1 MSNRPSRAACTP
13 LVDSTS
19 MFKKPEPLPSLRRGS
34 GVTLIGCAAVGP
46 DRCKQAGLA
55 ALRNSHCTA
64 HSGRLMNLFDFD
76 LKVSATAV
84 AALGTVVGALAQL
97 RMAWRKEVSER
108 ARGVPATK
116 KSRRGPVLA
125 VFLLLAAATVGGFL
139 LSQYLM
145 VRQSD
150 RESAALR
157 GDLQAQVARI
167 SATAE
172 RLERVTASDRASTSD
187 GGRRGAEEVSVTT
200 TVGPC
205 RAGPAAA
212 DGVAPVCSEQEAL
225 RVTLCSSVPSS
236 AVVAA
241 TVLYA
246 RPENSSQPWAES
258 RVAPGQ
264 DIGRARFAEKTFE
277 RSDSQQTKQVCTG
290 FSAWDAEQSYS
301 ARLVVT
307 YGASTVA
314 REVSNAVVAPVA
326 EAENTNT
333 SN

>member
-1 MSNRPSRAACTP
+1 
-13 LVDSTS
+13 
-19 MFKKPEPLPSLRRGS
+19 
-34 GVTLIGCAAVGP
+34 
-46 DRCKQAGLA
+46 
-55 ALRNSHCTA
+55 
-64 HSGRLMNLFDFD
+64 MNLFDID

-84 AALGTVVGALAQL
+84 AALGTVIGALAQL
-97 RMAWRKEVSER
+97 RLAWRKEVSER

-125 VFLLLAAATVGGFL
+125 VFLLLVAATVAGFA
-139 LSQYLM
+139 LSQYFM

-167 SATAE
+167 SASAE
-172 RLERVTASDRASTSD
+172 RLERVTASDHGSTAD
-187 GGRRGAEEVSVTT
+187 GDRRRAEEVSVTT

-205 RAGPAAA
+205 RAVPAAA

-236 AVVAA
+236 AVVTA
-241 TVLYA
+241 TALYA
-246 RPENSSQPWAES
+246 RPENSARPWVES

-277 RSDSQQTKQVCTG
+277 RSESEHTKQVCTG
-290 FSAWDAEQSYS
+290 FSAWDGEQAFS

-307 YGASTVA
+307 YGTSAVA
-314 REVSNAVVAPVA
+314 REVSNAVAAPIL
-326 EAENTNT
+326 
-333 SN
+333 

>member
-1 MSNRPSRAACTP
+1 
-13 LVDSTS
+13 
-19 MFKKPEPLPSLRRGS
+19 MFKKPEPLPSLRRHS
-34 GVTLIGCAAVGP
+34 GVTLMECAAVGP
-46 DRCKQAGLA
+46 NRCEQAEFGDPSKQS
-55 ALRNSHCTA
+55 LRSPCG
-64 HSGRLMNLFDFD
+64 SLMNLFEFD
-76 LKVSATAV
+76 PKVSATAV
-84 AALGTVVGALAQL
+84 AALGTVIGALAQL
-97 RMAWRKEVSER
+97 RMAWRKELSER
-108 ARGVPATK
+108 ARGVPTTK

-125 VFLLLAAATVGGFL
+125 VFLLLVAATVVGFV

-167 SATAE
+167 TATAE
-172 RLERVTASDRASTSD
+172 RLERVTISDHIATANGD
-187 GGRRGAEEVSVTT
+187 PRGVDEASVTT

-205 RAGPAAA
+205 RAVPAAA

-236 AVVAA
+236 AVVTA

-246 RPENSSQPWAES
+246 RPENSPQTWARS
-258 RVAPGQ
+258 RVAPGE
-264 DIGRARFAEKTFE
+264 DIGRARFAEKIFE
-277 RSDSQQTKQVCTG
+277 RSESLQTKQICTA
-290 FSAWDAEQSYS
+290 FSAWDAEQAYS

-307 YGASTVA
+307 FGASTVA
-314 REVSNAVVAPVA
+314 REVSNSVVAPIA

-333 SN
+333 AQ

>member
-1 MSNRPSRAACTP
+1 
-13 LVDSTS
+13 
-19 MFKKPEPLPSLRRGS
+19 
-34 GVTLIGCAAVGP
+34 
-46 DRCKQAGLA
+46 
-55 ALRNSHCTA
+55 
-64 HSGRLMNLFDFD
+64 MNPFDFD

-84 AALGTVVGALAQL
+84 AALGTVLGALAQL
-97 RMAWRKEVSER
+97 RMAWRKEVLER

-125 VFLLLAAATVGGFL
+125 VFLLLVAAMVAGFA

-145 VRQSD
+145 MRQSD

-172 RLERVTASDRASTSD
+172 RLERVTVSDHSSIAPAD
-187 GGRRGAEEVSVTT
+187 GDRRGVEEASVTT

-205 RAGPAAA
+205 RAVGAAA
-212 DGVAPVCSEQEAL
+212 DGVAPVCTEQEAL

-236 AVVAA
+236 AVVTA

-246 RPENSSQPWAES
+246 RPENSPQPWAES
-258 RVAPGQ
+258 RVAPGEGL
-264 DIGRARFAEKTFE
+264 GRARFAEKTFE
-277 RSDSQQTKQVCTG
+277 RSESKLTKQVCIG
-290 FSAWDAEQSYS
+290 FSAWDGEQAYS

-307 YGASTVA
+307 YGTSTAA
-314 REVSNAVVAPVA
+314 REVSNTVVAPIA
-326 EAENTNT
+326 EAGK
-333 SN
+333 

>member
-1 MSNRPSRAACTP
+1 
-13 LVDSTS
+13 
-19 MFKKPEPLPSLRRGS
+19 
-34 GVTLIGCAAVGP
+34 
-46 DRCKQAGLA
+46 
-55 ALRNSHCTA
+55 
-64 HSGRLMNLFDFD
+64 MNPFDFD

-84 AALGTVVGALAQL
+84 AALGTVIGALAQL
-97 RMAWRKEVSER
+97 RMAWRKELSER

-125 VFLLLAAATVGGFL
+125 VFLLLGAAMVAGFA

-172 RLERVTASDRASTSD
+172 RLERVNVSDHGSIAPVD
-187 GGRRGAEEVSVTT
+187 GDRRGAEEVSVTT

-205 RAGPAAA
+205 RGVPAAA
-212 DGVAPVCSEQEAL
+212 DGIAPVCSEQESL

-236 AVVAA
+236 AVVTA

-246 RPENSSQPWAES
+246 RPENSPQPWAES

-277 RSDSQQTKQVCTG
+277 RGESQLTKQVCTG
-290 FSAWDAEQSYS
+290 FSAWDGEQAYS
-301 ARLVVT
+301 ARLVAT
-307 YGASTVA
+307 YSTVA
-314 REVSNAVVAPVA
+314 REVANAVVAPIA
-326 EAENTNT
+326 DAQK
-333 SN
+333 

>member
-1 MSNRPSRAACTP
+1 
-13 LVDSTS
+13 
-19 MFKKPEPLPSLRRGS
+19 
-34 GVTLIGCAAVGP
+34 
-46 DRCKQAGLA
+46 
-55 ALRNSHCTA
+55 
-64 HSGRLMNLFDFD
+64 MNLFEFD
-76 LKVSATAV
+76 PKVSATAV
-84 AALGTVVGALAQL
+84 AALGTVIGALAQL
-97 RMAWRKEVSER
+97 RMAWRKEVAER

-125 VFLLLAAATVGGFL
+125 VVLLLVAATVAGFV

-145 VRQSD
+145 ARQSD

-172 RLERVTASDRASTSD
+172 RLERVNVSDHGSNADHGSIAD
-187 GGRRGAEEVSVTT
+187 GERRGAEEVSVTT

-205 RAGPAAA
+205 RAAPAAE
-212 DGVAPVCSEQEAL
+212 GVTPVCSEQEGL
-225 RVTLCSSVPSS
+225 RVTLCGSVPSS
-236 AVVAA
+236 AVVTA

-246 RPENSSQPWAES
+246 RPENSPQPWAES

-264 DIGRARFAEKTFE
+264 DIGRARFADKTFE
-277 RSDSQQTKQVCTG
+277 RSESQQTKQVCTG
-290 FSAWDAEQSYS
+290 FSAWDGEQAYS

-307 YGASTVA
+307 YGTTAVA
-314 REVSNAVVAPVA
+314 REVSNAGVAPIA
-326 EAENTNT
+326 EAQITNA